1 VASDIGEP
9 DCGARHALGAE
20 WTGEPDCGA
29 RHALARSDILGGDVC
44 GRCGFPLGRMRRNC
58 GLAPAELAFEDMPRA
73 AVRFTYFAK
82 NTGTDTCADPD
93 ADAGTATVTVPALLV
108 FGFGPC

>member
-1 VASDIGEP
+1 MASDI
-9 DCGARHALGAE
+9 
-20 WTGEPDCGA
+20 GEPDCGA

-44 GRCGFPLGRMRRNC
+44 GRCGLPLGRMRRNC

-82 NTGTDTCADPD
+82 TLVLTL
-93 ADAGTATVTVPALLV
+93 ALTLV
-108 FGFGPC
+108 GGVEVQAAANSLKLVLLPRC

>member
-44 GRCGFPLGRMRRNC
+44 GRCGLPLGRMRRNC

-73 AVRFTYFAK
+73 
-82 NTGTDTCADPD
+82 GTDPSRW
-93 ADAGTATVTVPALLV
+93 G
-108 FGFGPC
+108 